1 MKRLLILI
9 ASFALLFVLPKS
21 AYPEKYPFRTYSV
34 DDGLPSPVISTI
46 AQDRKGY
53 LWIGTPAGACK
64 FDGITFTTYTTL
76 DGLTGNNVFRIIE
89 DSKNNLWFGTW
100 GDGVSRFD
108 GENWT
113 SFTTED
119 GLSHNKV
126 NCIFEDFDGNLWF
139 GTDSGASKYDGIDWT
154 IYTDKDGLPGNS
166 IHAIVEDRKGNLWF
180 GASNGGVSVFDGE
193 KWTKLGDKSELGHI
207 RNTAVLSILE
217 DRHGNIWL
225 GGPREAGVTKIAGE
239 LDSGNFTVFKG
250 KDFLGGEGGIIWTMI
265 EDNQGNIWIGSI
277 LGAGGLGKYDG
288 EKLNVYKVENGLRSN
303 IIISLLEDTEGNI
316 WIGTWAGGLSR
327 LNGTAFT
334 IYTIEDGLAENLSIP
349 MLEDSKGNV
358 WFRNEIAHMG
368 VCKYDGEK
376 WTTYTTDDGLGG
388 NMIWDMLEDSEGN
401 LWFSAGGNGLS
412 KYDGEKWTTYT
423 AEDWGGNGE
432 TSVQNIYMEDRKG
445 NLWFYANKGLVK
457 INMDNSNIFSKVD
470 GLPFYPH
477 SMLED
482 MNGNLWF
489 RGSEGVAKYN
499 GENWISYPLE
509 DGVMPGVEREILEDK
524 KGNLWFGTKSG
535 LKKFDGES
543 WHSYTTDDGL
553 VYNNVR
559 VVLEDAAGHLWL
571 GTDGG
576 GVSRFDGSTFINY
589 TTQDGL
595 SSNVCWSMIK
605 HESGIY
611 FFTPKGLSRFDGEK
625 FKVYTRNDGF
635 SSNAVRWPIEDS
647 KGNLW
652 FCSPSGVVRFDP
664 SLERPNPV
672 PPPVY
677 ITGLKVLEKDTTV
690 TSGLELSHDEHS
702 LRIDYVGI
710 CFTSPE
716 DVLYEYKL
724 DGLDEDWHET
734 RDNFMTYN
742 YLPPGEY
749 SFKIKA
755 RNKDGI
761 WSESLAELAFTILP
775 PFWATLWFRGVMI
788 VVVLGMIAGIYE
800 AKTRSM
806 KKRNIELGREITARK
821 KVEEALREAYSEV
834 ELLKNRLQAENIYLK
849 EEVKIFHNFE
859 EIITNSEPLKRV
871 LLKVEQ
877 VAKTDTTALILG
889 ETGTGKQ
896 LLARA
901 VHKLSTRCDRPLVTV
916 NCSALP
922 ASLIESELFGHEKGA
937 FTSAFSRKIGRF
949 ELADEGSIF
958 LDEIGD
964 LPLEL
969 QPKLLRVLQDGEFER
984 LGSSQTTKVDVR
996 VIAATNRK
1004 LKKAVENGRFR
1015 ADLYYR
1021 LNVYPIKCPPLR
1033 EHKED
1038 IPLLVNHFVR
1048 KYGTKTGKKIET
1060 IPQQVMETLQ
1070 DYHWPGNV
1078 RELENVIERAVIVS
1092 QGNRLE
1098 LSDWLPKAG
1107 VSSVSSSKSHISS
1120 MEDNER
1126 EHIIKALELTGWR
1139 VSGEKGAAKI
1149 LNINPKTLE
1158 TRMRKLGVKRNR

>member
-1 MKRLLILI
+1 
-9 ASFALLFVLPKS
+9 
-21 AYPEKYPFRTYSV
+21 V

-46 AQDRKGY
+46 AQDRNGY

-76 DGLTGNNVFRIIE
+76 DGLAGNNVFRIIV
-89 DSKNNLWFGTW
+89 DSSNNLWFGTW
-100 GDGVSRFD
+100 ADGVSRFD
-108 GENWT
+108 GEDWT
-113 SFTTED
+113 TFTTED

-126 NCIFEDFDGNLWF
+126 NCIFEDSDGNLWF
-139 GTDSGASKYDGIDWT
+139 GTDSGASKYDGMDWT
-154 IYTDKDGLPGNS
+154 IYTDKDGLPGNG
-166 IHAIVEDRKGNLWF
+166 IYAIIEDRKGNLWF
-180 GASNGGVSVFDGE
+180 GADYGGVSVFDGE
-193 KWTKLGDKSELGHI
+193 KWTKLGDIGELGHI

-217 DRHGNIWL
+217 DRNGNIWL
-225 GGPREAGVTKIAGE
+225 GGPRDAGVTKIAGK

-250 KDFLGGEGGIIWTMI
+250 EDFLGGEGGIVWTMLN
-265 EDNQGNIWIGSI
+265 DNQGNIWIGSI

-288 EKLNVYKVENGLRSN
+288 EKLYVYTVENGLPSN
-303 IIISLLEDTEGNI
+303 IIITLFEDREGNL
-316 WIGTWAGGLSR
+316 WVGTWGGGLSR
-327 LNGTAFT
+327 LNGTAST
-334 IYTIEDGLAENLSIP
+334 IYTTEDGLADNLLIP
-349 MLEDSKGNV
+349 MLEDSKGNI
-358 WFRNEIAHMG
+358 WFRNEIAHRG
-368 VCKYDGEK
+368 VSKYDGEK

-388 NMIWDMLEDSEGN
+388 NTILDMLEDSEGN

-412 KYDGEKWTTYT
+412 KYDGENWTTYT
-423 AEDWGGNGE
+423 AKDWGGKGE
-432 TSVQNIYMEDRKG
+432 TWVQDIYLEDREG
-445 NLWFYANKGLVK
+445 NLWFHANLGLVK
-457 INMDNSNIFSKVD
+457 FNSENTTVFSKVE
-470 GLPFYPH
+470 GLTFYPL

-482 MNGNLWF
+482 INCNLWF
-489 RGSEGVAKYN
+489 RGSEEVAKYD
-499 GENWISYPLE
+499 GENWTTYQLE
-509 DGVMPGVEREILEDK
+509 DGIMPGVEREILEDK

-535 LKKFDGES
+535 LKKFDGEI
-543 WHSYTTDDGL
+543 WQSYTTDDGL
-553 VYNNVR
+553 SYNNVR
-559 VVLEDAAGHLWL
+559 VVHEDAAGYIWL

-576 GVSRFDGSTFINY
+576 GISRFDGTSFINY

-595 SSNVCWSMIK
+595 SSNVCWSIID

-611 FFTPKGLSRFDGEK
+611 FFTPKGLSRFDGERL
-625 FKVYTRNDGF
+625 KVYTRNDGLA
-635 SSNAVRWPIEDS
+635 STAVRWPLEDS

-652 FCSPSGVVRFDP
+652 FCSANGVVRFDP
-664 SLERPNPV
+664 SLERPNRV

-677 ITGLKVLEKDTTV
+677 ITGLKVFEKDTTV
-690 TSGLELSHDEHS
+690 TSGLELNYYEHS

-710 CFTSPE
+710 CLTSPE

-724 DGLDEDWHET
+724 EGLYEDWHET

-761 WSESLAELAFTILP
+761 WSEKPAELSFTIHP
-775 PFWATLWFRGVMI
+775 PFWATTWFKGSILAAFLLALWGVHQ
-788 VVVLGMIAGIYE
+788 AR
-800 AKTRSM
+800 TRIM

-821 KVEEALREAYSEV
+821 KVEEALRQAYSEV

-849 EEVKIFHNFE
+849 EEIKIFHDFN
-859 EIITNSEPLKRV
+859 EIITNSEPLKQV
-871 LLKVEQ
+871 LFKVEQ
-877 VAKTDTTALILG
+877 VAKTDTTVLILG

-896 LLARA
+896 LLAHA
-901 VHKLSTRCDRPLVTV
+901 VHKLSTRCDCPLVTV

-922 ASLIESELFGHEKGA
+922 ANLIESELFGHEKGA

-969 QPKLLRVLQDGEFER
+969 QPKLLRVLQEGEFER
-984 LGSSQTTKVDVR
+984 LGSSQTIKVDVR
-996 VIAATNRK
+996 VIAATNRN
-1004 LKKAVENGRFR
+1004 LEKAVEKGGFR

-1048 KYGTKTGKKIET
+1048 KYGAKTGKNIET

-1070 DYHWPGNV
+1070 AYHWPGNV

-1092 QGNRLE
+1092 QGNQLE
-1098 LSDWLPKAG
+1098 LGEWLPKAG
-1107 VSSVSSSKSHISS
+1107 VSSSKSHISS
-1120 MEDNER
+1120 LEDNER

-1149 LNINPKTLE
+1149 LGIKSPTLVS
-1158 TRMRKLGVKRNR
+1158 RMKKLGIERKNNF